1 MTVQLPSF
9 PSPRSAVPRYLDY
22 SVRLD
27 GGLAADGPRIGRIGN
42 RWALDVSM
50 LMPLEPR
57 RGWPVGARV
66 WLARLRLARREGAL
80 LKWYPQRLRIGAP
93 GAPVVDGLLAANVAV
108 VPIVGARPGY
118 VFREGQFFNLVDAN
132 GRHYL
137 HSTTEEV
144 VVAVDGS
151 ASIPIDP
158 LTRAEIAD
166 GLALRMD
173 PVIEGQITG
182 DDHSWDQ
189 DPSEIIPISFSIEEF
204 GVYEEPL
211 A

>member
-1 MTVQLPSF
+1 MSIILPSF
-9 PSPRSAVPRYLDY
+9 PSPRQAVPRFLDFA
-22 SVRLD
+22 VRQD
-27 GGLAADGPRIGRIGN
+27 GGLAADGSRISRLGN

-66 WLARLRLARREGAL
+66 WLARIQKARKEGAIL
-80 LKWYPQRLRIGAP
+80 RWYPQRLVVGAP
-93 GAPVVDGLLAANVAV
+93 GAPLVDGALAANVGSI
-108 VPIVGARPGY
+108 PIKEARPGY

-137 HSTTEEV
+137 HATEAEV
-144 VVAVDGS
+144 VVEADGTAVL
-151 ASIPIDP
+151 PIDP
-158 LTRAEIAD
+158 LTRVAVLD
-166 GLALRMD
+166 GAPLRMD
-173 PVIEGQITG
+173 PVIEGQIKG

-189 DPSEIIPISFSIEEF
+189 DPAAIIPVQFSIEEF